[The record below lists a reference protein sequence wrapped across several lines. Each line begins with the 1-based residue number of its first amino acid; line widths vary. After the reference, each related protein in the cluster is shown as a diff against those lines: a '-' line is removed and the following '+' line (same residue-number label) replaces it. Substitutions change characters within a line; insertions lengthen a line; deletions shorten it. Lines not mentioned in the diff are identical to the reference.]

1 MAGRDRKRRVGVGG
15 ARIRAKTMR
24 ISINKEA
31 KRRQQRQWVWLQP
44 KQGRRRRSKRK
55 RRGPRQKKQQKTEAN
70 GSDGGARGERRRRHH
85 LSNTHTQRSS
95 KVLSLQLS
103 RQAWPRQQRQ
113 QQQQLFLWR
122 RQQKSGGSEGWHRP
136 WACTTPWHRLAFC
149 GNHYRNENINDVK
162 MLCPGPGPGS
172 VTAATFI
179 IGNPIITASDCNIIN
194 KQLHGPLPLQ
204 YILKVHPYRL
214 ILTGQFFLL
223 TLHLL
228 FLFLAC

>member
-1 MAGRDRKRRVGVGG
+1 MSILSQIDAGKTLSQPQLGLAISKMSTYQALGSLQNKGMGPWQGVTGRDVEGVGG

-44 KQGRRRRSKRK
+44 KQRSRKRSKRK

-70 GSDGGARGERRRRHH
+70 GSDGGARAERRRRHH

-113 QQQQLFLWR
+113 QQQLFL
-122 RQQKSGGSEGWHRP
+122 
-136 WACTTPWHRLAFC
+136 
-149 GNHYRNENINDVK
+149 
-162 MLCPGPGPGS
+162 
-172 VTAATFI
+172 
-179 IGNPIITASDCNIIN
+179 
-194 KQLHGPLPLQ
+194 
-204 YILKVHPYRL
+204 
-214 ILTGQFFLL
+214 
-223 TLHLL
+223 
-228 FLFLAC
+228 